1 MNLDYKKI
9 GARIRSLR
17 KAKNYTQEYVA
28 SKTNLT
34 YNQIG
39 NIECARCKPS
49 LESFAAISSV
59 LEVSTDYLLYGYT
72 RFKDDVIYQD
82 YSLIMMDCNNKEREI
97 IIETMKTLSTQL
109 KK

>member
-1 MNLDYKKI
+1 MDLDYEKI

-17 KAKNYTQEYVA
+17 KEKKYTQEQLA

-39 NIECARCKPS
+39 NIECARSKPS
-49 LESFAAISSV
+49 LESLIAISSV
-59 LEVSTDYLLYGYT
+59 LEVSTDYLLFGYS
-72 RFKDDVIYQD
+72 RFNQD
-82 YSLIMMDCNNKEREI
+82 STYVDYTTIMLDCSSRQKEI
-97 IIETMKTLSTQL
+97 ILETLKTLSIQL